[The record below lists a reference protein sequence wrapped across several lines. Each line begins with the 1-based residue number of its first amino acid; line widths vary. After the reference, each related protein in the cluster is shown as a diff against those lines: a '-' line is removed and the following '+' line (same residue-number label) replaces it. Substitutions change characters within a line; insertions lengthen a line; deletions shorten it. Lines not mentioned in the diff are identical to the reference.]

1 MSPVRGVLPAAGL
14 LALAASANAGS
25 LELAAYVGPGLPT
38 YRQSFQYTA
47 SIPALPLPGVSV
59 QQSGAFTIDTQPAVS
74 FGAGATLYL
83 SDGLGLEARVDTVDV
98 EAEIT
103 GGRFEG
109 ERLRGRILSGGSDWQ
124 SLRADGTTTLNVRLV
139 METDDGALIGMTYL
153 GMRHGPKEVMDR
165 IARGEN
171 VSPSE
176 YYMRATQ
183 YYETASEKY
192 GWLNRIVSVAYGQR
206 MAGGAIYQ
214 VFEIL

>member
-1 MSPVRGVLPAAGL
+1 MNTSSLAVL
-14 LALAASANAGS
+14 
-25 LELAAYVGPGLPT
+25 LPREIAT
-38 YRQSFQYTA
+38 MRSQPLFIFQIEVKPP
-47 SIPALPLPGVSV
+47 SI
-59 QQSGAFTIDTQPAVS
+59 I
-74 FGAGATLYL
+74 GATPGH
-83 SDGLGLEARVDTVDV
+83 DRRIG
-98 EAEIT
+98 EIA

-109 ERLRGRILSGGSDWQ
+109 EKLRGKILSGGSDWQ
-124 SLRADGTTTLNVRLV
+124 SLRSDGTTTLNVRLV

-165 IARGEN
+165 LARGES

-176 YYMRATQ
+176 YYMRATP

-192 GWLNRIVSVAYGQR
+192 GWLNRVVTVAYGHR